1 MDIDLDRP
9 EAIRSRVKRIIA
21 GDFDYSHF
29 ATTIMWLRERVA
41 KNSTLHELG
50 DFLAH
55 PYRDRGPTSAAV
67 SDLLMDFL
75 DNLEVLDPK
84 KVGAEL
90 AERAVKVEEMYF
102 EFRQALLDAGLL
114 LAEEDEALATAY
126 EAFVSFY
133 TLLSARERSNHQR
146 MGRCSQ
152 GGDHQQWEPR
162 HLRTH
167 IFKQERSRFQNK
179 LSDILHHSCRR
190 RLADCV
196 SDCRICQGA
205 ADVHCRSE
213 INLLRGPIG
222 SAISRS
228 RRLPRCPAPPAALCK
243 KHGAASHRVSR
254 PGI

>member
-126 EAFVSFY
+126 EAFVLF
-133 TLLSARERSNHQR
+133 TLSCLHESVLITKGWDVVLRVAITNNGNLAIF
-146 MGRCSQ
+146 GRTFLNKN
-152 GGDHQQWEPR
+152 GR
-162 HLRTH
+162 AFRTNFL
-167 IFKQERSRFQNK
+167 IFSTT
-179 LSDILHHSCRR
+179 
-190 RLADCV
+190 LA
-196 SDCRICQGA
+196 A
-205 ADVHCRSE
+205 ADWLIASVTAGFVRE
-213 INLLRGPIG
+213 PLMYTAAPKL
-222 SAISRS
+222 ISFEGR
-228 RRLPRCPAPPAALCK
+228 
-243 KHGAASHRVSR
+243 
-254 PGI
+254 